1 MTSIVYRGGWGK
13 FFQKEETKNF
23 NWLCTIFY
31 NRQKNDAFSP
41 PPPHCLTIFLSKTP
55 FHNFTCRPYYSL
67 THPFNRT
74 IEENMLY
81 FLFCK
86 IKSKVKFS
94 LFAISCGARTAF
106 WWVDRHTGSPRA
118 PGLCCTG
125 RHWHNSRADG
135 CAGCMFKPF
144 SQKLL

>member
-1 MTSIVYRGGWGK
+1 MYTEGDGANFFKKRKQKTLIDCAQYFTIVKRMM
-13 FFQKEETKNF
+13 
-23 NWLCTIFY
+23 L
-31 NRQKNDAFSP
+31 SP
-41 PPPHCLTIFLSKTP
+41 PPPPHSLTIFLSKTP

-106 WWVDRHTGSPRA
+106 CWVDRHTGSPRA